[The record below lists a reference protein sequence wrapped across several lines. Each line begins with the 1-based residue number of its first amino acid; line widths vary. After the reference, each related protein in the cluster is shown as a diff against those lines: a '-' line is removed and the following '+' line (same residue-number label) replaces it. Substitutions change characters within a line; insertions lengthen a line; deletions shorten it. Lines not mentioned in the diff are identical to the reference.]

1 MISKLIDYSLLG
13 TLFLLPI
20 VLIRLY
26 KSLLVATLLPLIS
39 IFSVGILVQ
48 SSDYF
53 GLNWNATAIKS
64 FLILAAICC
73 FFTIDRTQSKSNN
86 KGFRP
91 QILSLGVPSLVIF
104 IGIILGRVLAHNQ
117 TPHILTNI
125 AFYGG
130 EDNAKWFNVTS
141 LIAQQKALSI
151 GDIGGVGVTFLVVCS
166 AIVRTVFP
174 VIGLG
179 SGPIDVAICTTA
191 VAQLFLVALS
201 PLALISFTKLLG
213 NEQYSYRVTPPL
225 WTSAFLISAGS
236 ANFVSLGHLSAQIV
250 LPIIVLSVGF
260 LMMDS
265 NDSRV
270 ADLYLCL
277 GLFCL
282 TAAASVWLPMQLMTL
297 LIPISILALRAKRL
311 FKQESSKINLDVFLL
326 QLIVFAAIPIGI
338 QTFTYV
344 SSPGNVRNLLS
355 AGGGTNVMSSI
366 QGILP
371 IVLIVLYLLG
381 KPEDSNEMISGRTL
395 RSNYSNLWI
404 VAVIAFFSVSVIFL
418 SYIRLGDAYYG
429 SQKVQYIFSLVL
441 VITLI
446 PVSISS
452 LPPSGRIV
460 RDTIA
465 TFTVSVMVLF
475 ALNGDPI
482 FKSLGQRVRSEQWPT
497 MLGTELT
504 SWQAYVTSMQ
514 IEGKKIE
521 DLPIACGELIPGK
534 RMLSLNSYTY
544 LCTRELV
551 ALAGLEK
558 QAGPL
563 VEWQL
568 RADWMKSLSYMRE
581 MPGYVTNRNVLILS
595 AEGIVVGV
603 NPVSFY
609 LENRDFSR

>member
-20 VLIRLY
+20 VLIHLY

-39 IFSVGILVQ
+39 VFSVGILVQ

-53 GLNWNATAIKS
+53 GLNWNAAAIKS
-64 FLILAAICC
+64 FLILVAICC
-73 FFTIDRTQSKSNN
+73 FLTINGTQSKSKNQS
-86 KGFRP
+86 FRP
-91 QILSLGVPSLVIF
+91 QILSLGVPSLVIL
-104 IGIILGRVLAHNQ
+104 IGIISGRVLAHKQ
-117 TPHILTNI
+117 TPNILTNI

-174 VIGLG
+174 IIGLG

-213 NEQYSYRVTPPL
+213 NEQYSYRATPPL

-250 LPIIVLSVGF
+250 LPMIVLSVGF
-260 LMMDS
+260 LMIDS
-265 NDSRV
+265 NDSRD

-297 LIPISILALRAKRL
+297 LIPVSILALRAKRL
-311 FKQESSKINLDVFLL
+311 LKQESSKINLDVFLL

-366 QGILP
+366 QGVLP
-371 IVLIVLYLLG
+371 LVLLVLYLMG
-381 KPEDSNEMISGRTL
+381 QSEDSNEMISGRTI
-395 RSNYSNLWI
+395 RSNHSNLWI

-504 SWQAYVTSMQ
+504 NWQAYVTSMQ

-521 DLPIACGELIPGK
+521 DLPIACGELIPDK
-534 RMLSLNSYTY
+534 RMLSLNSHTY

-551 ALAGLEK
+551 ALAGMEK

-581 MPGYVTNRNVLILS
+581 MPGSVTSRNVLILS

-603 NPVSFY
+603 NPLSFY
-609 LENRDFSR
+609 LENRDFSK